1 MKTIIIFLF
10 LVNGEVVKIPTTLAE
25 DQTCSDRVLEIVKT
39 NEEETRILYNGQ
51 IIFMHYCKTEEGEW
65 VI

>member
-1 MKTIIIFLF
+1 MKTVIIFLF

-25 DQTCSDRVLEIVKT
+25 DQTCSDRVLEIAKT
-39 NEEETRILYNGQ
+39 NEEGTRILYKGQ
-51 IIFMHYCKTEEGEW
+51 IIFMHYCKTEDGEW